1 MARVQDVAAYILEQR
16 GPMTAM
22 KLQKL
27 CYYAQAWNL
36 VWEEQLLFDSRI
48 EAWANGPVIPELYRM
63 HRSRLQLAAGDIP
76 GDSTKL
82 SSDEKGTID
91 AVLEFYGD
99 MTAHELSDLTHR
111 EDPWRDAREAAGL
124 APMQRGTVEI
134 SPAAMHEFYLG
145 YVD

>member
-1 MARVQDVAAYILEQR
+1 MARVQDVAAYILQQR

-27 CYYAQAWNL
+27 CYYSQAWNL
-36 VWEEQLLFDSRI
+36 VWEDEPLFDSRI
-48 EAWANGPVIPELYRM
+48 EAWANGPVIPDLYRM
-63 HRSRLQLAAGDIP
+63 HRTRLQLSAGDIP
-76 GDSTKL
+76 GEPDRLKPDESSTV
-82 SSDEKGTID
+82 D

-111 EDPWRDAREAAGL
+111 EDPWQDARTSAGL

-134 SPAAMHEFYLG
+134 PTSAMHEFYLG
-145 YVD
+145 YAD

>member
-1 MARVQDVAAYILEQR
+1 MARVQDVAAYVLQQR

-27 CYYAQAWNL
+27 CYYSQAWHL
-36 VWEEQLLFDSRI
+36 VWEDQPLFGSRI

-63 HRSRLQLAAGDIP
+63 HQGQLEIEAGEIP
-76 GDSTKL
+76 GDAQQLAPDEASTV
-82 SSDEKGTID
+82 D

-111 EDPWRDAREAAGL
+111 EDPWRAARDGAGL

-134 SPAAMHEFYLG
+134 TAAAMHEFYLG
-145 YVD
+145 YAD